1 MITPEQTVQAFMKA
15 MEQLDYDTAFTYVS
29 PNIAYTNLPL
39 GPDSTTYGTD
49 GIRAVLEPFFAPTI
63 TNEWVIKNI
72 ATSGNTVFIER
83 LDRHQFEKGWAE
95 LPVTG
100 VFQVADG
107 LITEWREYFDYATIQ
122 QGIAA
127 VL

>member
-1 MITPEQTVQAFMKA
+1 MNTPEQTVQAFMKA

-100 VFQVADG
+100 VFQVTDG

>member
-1 MITPEQTVQAFMKA
+1 MNPQQVVQAFMAA
-15 MEQLDYDTAFTYVS
+15 MEKLDYDTAFTFVS
-29 PNIAYTNLPL
+29 PNVSYTNMPR
-39 GPDSTTYGTD
+39 GFDSTTYGPG
-49 GIRAVLEPFFAPTI
+49 GIRAALEPFFAPTI

-83 LDRHQFEKGWAE
+83 FDRHQFEKGWAE

-100 VFQVADG
+100 IFEVTDG
-107 LITEWREYFDYATIQ
+107 IITEWREYFDYATIQ